1 MNGLL
6 AGAGAAIGLLAARD
20 LLGAIVR
27 PATLGVVGAALGPA
41 SSAARRGREATRSQL
56 AGIQALAGLSA
67 LAAFSLAAGP
77 LGGILA
83 CGLALSASSMVFRLR
98 RSRWRR
104 AMRRG
109 AAAAARAIGDA
120 AAVGLP
126 GVAALERAADDGAVS
141 DEVATELADLAVRC
155 RLGLDL
161 GAGLAEL
168 RNRAA
173 GREWDALVAAMLVQR
188 RVGGDLARIMRSLA
202 SGLEAS
208 ARSIDEARSLSS
220 QARLTARIVVGLP
233 VAGLVICEV
242 VSPGTIAGMV
252 SSPLP
257 RLLVLGAIGL
267 QVAAV
272 VAVRRV
278 ARLGAAGP

>member
-6 AGAGAAIGLLAARD
+6 AGAGAAIGLLAALE

-41 SSAARRGREATRSQL
+41 SLAARRGREATRSQR
-56 AGIQALAGLSA
+56 AGIQALAGLSS

-77 LGGILA
+77 LAGILA
-83 CGLALSASSMVFRLR
+83 CSLALAASSLVFRLR
-98 RSRWRR
+98 RSSWKRT
-104 AMRRG
+104 MRRG

-126 GVAALERAADDGAVS
+126 GVAALERAAADGAVS
-141 DEVATELADLAVRC
+141 DEVSTELADLAVRC

-161 GAGLAEL
+161 GAGLVEL
-168 RNRAA
+168 RDRTD
-173 GREWDALVAAMLVQR
+173 GPEWDALVAAMLVQR

-208 ARSIDEARSLSS
+208 ARSLDEARSLSS

-233 VAGLVICEV
+233 VAGLIICEV
-242 VSPGTIAGMV
+242 ASPGTISGMV
-252 SSPLP
+252 SSSLS
-257 RLLVLGAIGL
+257 RTLVLGAVGL

-278 ARLGAAGP
+278 ARLGASGA